1 MTITALTDAEL
12 LDRARGGDESA
23 FTELYLR
30 HQPAAQRLAASYRRL
45 GDPDDLVNT
54 AFERVI
60 GAIRNGAGP
69 TDSFRAYLF
78 VTLRR
83 YAAELGAAA
92 PETSLDDV
100 PEPIVAA
107 ADAPALDNAD
117 RTLITQ
123 AFESL
128 PERWQAVLWHT
139 AVEGRRPGELADS
152 LGVSANAA
160 AAMAY
165 RAREK
170 LRQAYLQAHLV
181 AAPAP
186 EHEPF
191 RSQLGG
197 YVRGGLSARDTAA
210 VEDHLDGCASCTALL
225 AELEDVNSSLSR
237 AVLPLFLLVGGG
249 KLGGALLGAGGVA
262 AGMAAVGAEAGGAA
276 GGAAAAGA
284 GAGTAAGGGGAG
296 AAAATVGVAAKVRH
310 LAPVIGAGAAAVAAA
325 VTIAL
330 IVASDDE
337 PPPLPTAPADE
348 IEVADPPDPPP
359 TTTPPT
365 TALPPLV
372 GLRPIVPT
380 PTTPTPEPTP
390 NAPLPPPSPVVAAPA
405 APPPT
410 PPPPTPP
417 PPTTPPPTSPPPT
430 SPPPTSPPPTTPPT
444 TTPIEPAPG
453 LSDTT
458 WTPDGPRTGTLTVP
472 VSDPNGGALTGATLV
487 VDATGGV
494 SLDPDRPSGG
504 CTQADG
510 GNAPVT
516 CTVPNVA
523 AGEGTVLSIHL
534 AITGQGQKA
543 QSLSLLAADG
553 SEIDRLGVPIDLRTA

>member
-12 LDRARGGDESA
+12 LDQARSGDESA

-54 AFERVI
+54 SFERVI

-83 YAAELGAAA
+83 YAAELAATA
-92 PETSLDDV
+92 PEASLDEV

-170 LRQAYLQAHLV
+170 LRQAYLQAHLL

-186 EHEPF
+186 EHDPF

-249 KLGGALLGAGGVA
+249 KLGGALLGAGAASGVA
-262 AGMAAVGAEAGGAA
+262 AGMAAGGGEVGGAA
-276 GGAAAAGA
+276 GGASVAK
-284 GAGTAAGGGGAG
+284 
-296 AAAATVGVAAKVRH
+296 VGMAAKVRH
-310 LAPVIGAGAAAVAAA
+310 AAPVIGGGAAAVAAA

-337 PPPLPTAPADE
+337 PPPLPAAPADE
-348 IEVADPPDPPP
+348 IEVADPPEPPP

-365 TALPPLV
+365 TALPTLV
-372 GLRPIVPT
+372 GLRPIVP
-380 PTTPTPEPTP
+380 
-390 NAPLPPPSPVVAAPA
+390 
-405 APPPT
+405 PPPT
-410 PPPPTPP
+410 PPPEPAAPLPP
-417 PPTTPPPTSPPPT
+417 PAPVVAAPEP
-430 SPPPTSPPPTTPPT
+430 PPPTTPPT
-444 TTPIEPAPG
+444 TTPTTTPPPTTPPPTAPPPTTPPPPPTPPPTTPPIDPAPG
-453 LSDTT
+453 LGDTT
-458 WTPDGPRTGTLTVP
+458 WTPDGPDTGTLTVP
-472 VSDPNGGALTGATLV
+472 VSDPDGGAITGATLV
-487 VDATGGV
+487 VDVTGGV
-494 SLDPDRPSGG
+494 SLDPERPSSG
-504 CTQADG
+504 CTQAG
-510 GNAPVT
+510 GGDAPVT
-516 CTVPNVA
+516 CSVPSVV
-523 AGEGTVLSIHL
+523 AGEGTVLSLHL
-534 AITGQGQKA
+534 AVAGQGQKA

-553 SEIDRLGVPIDLRTA
+553 SEIDRLDAPIDLRTT